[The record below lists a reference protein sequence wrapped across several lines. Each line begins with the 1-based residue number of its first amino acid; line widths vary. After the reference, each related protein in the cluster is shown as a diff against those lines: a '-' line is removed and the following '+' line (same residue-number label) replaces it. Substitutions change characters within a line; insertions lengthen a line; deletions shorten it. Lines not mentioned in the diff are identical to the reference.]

1 MSQVTRTTNELILS
15 SLYLLGE
22 LGVGETPD
30 NFMISRGLEILNE
43 ILDMFSVDGI
53 YIPYSTT
60 IDFDMVPNQPTYSFS
75 NIVSAD
81 VTTNRFI
88 DLVFANYTVEED
100 SENPIVYPLKIM
112 SKAEYYNVIRL
123 EKLDTRPGF
132 IFMNRQPTE
141 TFITLYPAPDQAYP
155 CSIQVKGMLN
165 SLSANEDLTQLP
177 PYFARF
183 LKYALAR
190 EFLSYYPSG
199 NWPQTAE
206 QKYQDMYA
214 SVKAGNEVDLT
225 LRVSQLLITPQ
236 PYYWQT
242 ILAY

>member
-1 MSQVTRTTNELILS
+1 MAQVTRTTNDLIIS

-30 NFMISRGLEILNE
+30 NFMISTGLEILNE
-43 ILDMFSVDGI
+43 ILDGFSADSI
-53 YIPYSTT
+53 YIPYITT
-60 IDFDMVPNQPTYSFS
+60 IDFSMVPNKDTYSFS
-75 NIVSAD
+75 DIAPADIV
-81 VTTNRFI
+81 TNRFI
-88 DLVFANYTVEED
+88 DLVYANYTVEEN
-100 SENPIVYPLKIM
+100 SESPIVYPLKIL

-123 EKLDTRPGF
+123 DNLDTRPGF
-132 IFMNRQPTE
+132 IFMNKQPTE
-141 TFITLYPAPDQAYP
+141 TFITLYPSPDQPYP

-165 SLSANEDLTQLP
+165 FLSANEDLTQLP
-177 PYFARF
+177 PYYARF

-206 QKYQDMYA
+206 QKYQELYA
-214 SVKAGNEVDLT
+214 NLKAGNEVDLT
-225 LRVSQLLITPQ
+225 LRPSQLLITPQ

-242 ILAY
+242 ILSY